1 MFKNIIDI
9 NYNFTFSAYITQ
21 FCLYFN
27 NLEAKPLEAL
37 IRYLMEVFA
46 SSEELKIREPEEW
59 CLDFSYEG
67 MKSIF
72 LNENDLKTGSK

>member
-1 MFKNIIDI
+1 M
-9 NYNFTFSAYITQ
+9 
-21 FCLYFN
+21 
-27 NLEAKPLEAL
+27 EAKPLEAL